1 MENLKEYVDNYQID
15 EMARV
20 GFLSKTTPCP
30 YEIYIMT
37 DDPGK
42 IPHFHIRD
50 YKKKGKSGQEFHTCI
65 DLTQPKYFH
74 HPGKQDNL
82 SRKQL
87 KELVDF
93 LSSKYKNRNETNW
106 QHIIDAWNDNNSDV
120 ELNINSKIPNY
131 TDIEDNK

>member
-1 MENLKEYVDNYQID
+1 MENLKNYVDNYQID

-20 GFLSKTTPCP
+20 GFLTKTTPCL
-30 YEIYIMT
+30 YEIYVMT

-50 YKKKGKSGQEFHTCI
+50 CEKKGKSGSQFHTCI
-65 DLTQPKYFH
+65 DLTQPRYFH

-82 SRKQL
+82 TRKQL
-87 KELVDF
+87 KELVEF
-93 LSSKYKNRNETNW
+93 LMSKYKDRNETNW
-106 QHIIDAWNDNNSDV
+106 QHIIDVLNDNNSDV
-120 ELNINSKIPNY
+120 ELSINSKIPNY

>member
-1 MENLKEYVDNYQID
+1 MEDQVQN
-15 EMARV
+15 
-20 GFLSKTTPCP
+20 
-30 YEIYIMT
+30 
-37 DDPGK
+37 
-42 IPHFHIRD
+42 
-50 YKKKGKSGQEFHTCI
+50 
-65 DLTQPKYFH
+65 LTQPKYFH

-82 SRKQL
+82 NGKQL

-93 LSSKYKNRNETNW
+93 LMSKYKGRDETNW